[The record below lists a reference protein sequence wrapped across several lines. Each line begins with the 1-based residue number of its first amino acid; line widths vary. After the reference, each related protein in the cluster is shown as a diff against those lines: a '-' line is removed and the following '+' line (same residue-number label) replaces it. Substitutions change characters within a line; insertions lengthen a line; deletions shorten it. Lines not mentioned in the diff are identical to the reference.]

1 LNEAEQVPYI
11 VDSLTT
17 AGCPNVAAITA
28 DAIAVL
34 DPQPGW
40 SAEDISNAAA
50 DMEESDDERLSA
62 LDPKVYEYP
71 DPIPDRL
78 FAGIAEPRDEIVLP
92 KQAPPS
98 PSGTQVVG
106 TRAVGAVRTGILR
119 IADTLV
125 DMGNVAVDGGFIETP
140 DGWRCRMRDPID
152 FGVLKTM
159 FQ

>member
-1 LNEAEQVPYI
+1 
-11 VDSLTT
+11 
-17 AGCPNVAAITA
+17 
-28 DAIAVL
+28 
-34 DPQPGW
+34 
-40 SAEDISNAAA
+40 
-50 DMEESDDERLSA
+50 
-62 LDPKVYEYP
+62 
-71 DPIPDRL
+71 
-78 FAGIAEPRDEIVLP
+78 
-92 KQAPPS
+92 QAPPS

-159 FQ
+159 FQFPPNVLFESDDTILDAAAGYAIEGPGAPSDTTA